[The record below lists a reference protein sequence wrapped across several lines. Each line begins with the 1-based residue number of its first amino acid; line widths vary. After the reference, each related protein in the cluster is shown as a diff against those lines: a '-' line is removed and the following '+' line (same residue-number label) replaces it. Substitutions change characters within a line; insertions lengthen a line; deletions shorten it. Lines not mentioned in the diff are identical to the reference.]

1 MKNDLGNTDVNI
13 LPSNGKYF
21 YPDDICIIEEN
32 CKQWWNLWYYTSQWL
47 NIDSDNVTRFNR
59 DVNSLKSHQTLR
71 ISADRSCASWKERAH
86 W

>member
-32 CKQWWNLWYYTSQWL
+32 CKQW
-47 NIDSDNVTRFNR
+47 
-59 DVNSLKSHQTLR
+59 
-71 ISADRSCASWKERAH
+71 
-86 W
+86 